1 MTDKRQ
7 PKNLP
12 ASIRNRLFALAKS
25 RGEDFQV
32 VLTQYGLE
40 RVMHRIGQSPYREQF
55 VLKGAMLFSLW
66 SEEAHRA
73 TRDLDLLG
81 RGASEITHLEAVFQE
96 IMRMEV
102 EADGLEF
109 VEASLRGARIREDQE
124 YEGVRVQF
132 EVRLASA
139 RIPVQI
145 DVGFGDAITPAA
157 EEIVYPSLLNLS
169 QPRLL
174 AYPRETVVA
183 EKFQAMVQLGI
194 ANSRMKDFYDLWVMS
209 ERFEFAGVLLA
220 EAIRRT
226 FARRGT
232 AIPVEAPLALTSE
245 YAEDATKQKQ
255 WAGFINRL
263 KLSTKDLTLPEVID
277 ALREFL
283 QPVAAAVATDTDFNR
298 VWRPAGPWQE
308 EEETHGRE

>member
-32 VLTQYGLE
+32 VLTHYALE
-40 RVMHRIGQSPYREQF
+40 RVMYRIGQSPYREQF

-66 SEEAHRA
+66 SEDAHRA

-81 RGASEITHLEAVFQE
+81 YGESEIARLEAVFRE
-96 IMRMEV
+96 IMKIEV

-109 VEASLRGARIREDQE
+109 VEPSLRGARIREDQE
-124 YEGVRVQF
+124 YEGVRIQF

-145 DVGFGDAITPAA
+145 DIGFGDAITPAA
-157 EEIVYPSLLNLS
+157 EEIIYPSLLNLS
-169 QPRLL
+169 PPLLL

-209 ERFEFAGVLLA
+209 QQFEFAGAILS
-220 EAIRRT
+220 EALRRT
-226 FARRGT
+226 FARRAT
-232 AIPVEAPLALTSE
+232 ALRVEAPLALTTE
-245 YAEDATKQKQ
+245 YAEDATKKKQ
-255 WAGFINRL
+255 WAGFVNRL
-263 KLSTKDLTLPEVID
+263 KLTTRDLTLSEVID

-283 QPVAAAVATDTDFNR
+283 QPVATALATDTNFNR

-308 EEETHGRE
+308 EETHE

>member
-32 VLTQYGLE
+32 VLTHYALE

-81 RGASEITHLEAVFQE
+81 HGESEIARLEAVFRE
-96 IMRMEV
+96 IMMMEA

-124 YEGVRVQF
+124 YEGVRIQF
-132 EVRLASA
+132 DLRLVSA
-139 RIPVQI
+139 RIPVQVDI
-145 DVGFGDAITPAA
+145 GFGDAITPAA

-209 ERFEFAGVLLA
+209 ERFEFAGTVLA
-220 EAIRRT
+220 EALRRT
-226 FARRGT
+226 FARRTT
-232 AIPVEAPLALTSE
+232 AIPVEAPLALTTE
-245 YAEDATKQKQ
+245 YAEDKAKKKQ
-255 WAGFINRL
+255 WAGFMNRL
-263 KLSTKDLTLPEVID
+263 QPTTRDLTLTEVIA

-283 QPVAAAVATDTDFNR
+283 QPVATAIATGATFNR
-298 VWRPAGPWQE
+298 VWRPAGPWQAE
-308 EEETHGRE
+308 EEAHGRE

>member
-7 PKNLP
+7 TKNLP

-25 RGEDFQV
+25 RGEDFQL
-32 VLTQYGLE
+32 VLTHYALE

-66 SEEAHRA
+66 SEDAHRA

-81 RGASEITHLEAVFQE
+81 RGAREIARLEAVFRE
-96 IMRMEV
+96 IMTMEV

-109 VEASLRGARIREDQE
+109 IDRSLRGARIREDQE

-139 RIPVQI
+139 RIPVQVDI
-145 DVGFGDAITPAA
+145 GFGDAITPAA

-169 QPRLL
+169 PPLLL

-209 ERFEFAGVLLA
+209 RQFEFAGTVLA
-220 EAIRRT
+220 EALRRT
-226 FARRGT
+226 FARRAT
-232 AIPVEAPLALTSE
+232 AIPVEAPLALTAE
-245 YAEDATKQKQ
+245 YADDAMKQKQ
-255 WAGFINRL
+255 WAGFVNRL
-263 KLSTKDLTLPEVID
+263 RLTARDLTLPEVIQ

-283 QPVAAAVATDTDFNR
+283 QPVATALATDATFDR

-308 EEETHGRE
+308 EEKTDARE